1 MIKVPGGLIGWGGR
15 KAATARNYRMA
26 AGVEAVGARLAR
38 ERTNGAAFSQA
49 MRTASNVKRSGGNVN
64 NLGGIGAAM
73 NAGPINTNAA
83 VAASKSS
90 KVGTW
95 MRNRPKWQKYTA
107 GGVAGIVGAKAV
119 FGGGQNN
126 GPYYNGY

>member
-1 MIKVPGGLIGWGGR
+1 MPGMPIVIGR
-15 KAATARNYRMA
+15 AAARQT
-26 AGVEAVGARLAR
+26 RLA
-38 ERTNGAAFSQA
+38 NQAA
-49 MRTASNVKRSGGNVN
+49 RPIIASPAGNVTRWTAFKQ
-64 NLGGIGAAM
+64 LKGSKL
-73 NAGPINTNAA
+73 AGMGHIPAGTSPSMNAA
-83 VAASKSS
+83 VSASQSS